1 MKNYGIHDDE
11 VRKKFPATIKKR
23 QTAWAIHNIYCIFA
37 ESLRRWALTSY
48 GRNGKSDK
56 KKRII

>member
-37 ESLRRWALTSY
+37 VPLRYRALMAY
-48 GRNGKSDK
+48 ERNWKSDK